1 MQSFQHSINKLDFGL
16 LVNLNIISN
25 HSKYPFQRS
34 KGLPKTVRWQAEQVQ
49 IRVQSAGGHKATPLA
64 FNYLTIYIVMFQRK
78 QTIEQPNCINFHQL
92 ICLTLVFDHNILI
105 KPNLSTAISRH
116 VHLHLFKKAYIANQ
130 SPYKLREMR
139 AI

>member
-1 MQSFQHSINKLDFGL
+1 MEIIFTWFCKIASTSHFLLKALTACLIFSFQHMINKLDFGL

-64 FNYLTIYIVMFQRK
+64 FNYLTIYIVMFQRQ
-78 QTIEQPNCINFHQL
+78 QTIEQPNCINFQQL
-92 ICLTLVFDHNILI
+92 ICLTLVFDHNNLV
-105 KPNLSTAISRH
+105 KPT
-116 VHLHLFKKAYIANQ
+116 
-130 SPYKLREMR
+130 
-139 AI
+139 